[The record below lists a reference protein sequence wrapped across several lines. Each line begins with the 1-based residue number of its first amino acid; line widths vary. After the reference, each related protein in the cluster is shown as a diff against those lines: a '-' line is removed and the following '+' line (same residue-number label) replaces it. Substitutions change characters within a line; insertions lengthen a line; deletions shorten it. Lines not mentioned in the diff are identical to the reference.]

1 VDDKP
6 PTYGCSPHY
15 SGSEGIAY
23 LKWQNSQGA
32 VNGRINVRK
41 FRNIEFYEK
50 IVLDFGAGAGNL
62 LEIINAKRK
71 IAVEINA
78 AAREILLEKGIECRS
93 SIEEI
98 DSSSVDVV
106 ISHHSLE
113 HVPYPIQALREMLRV
128 MKPGGELHL
137 WLPID
142 DWRVQ
147 REYCA
152 NDVNHHLNTWTP
164 QLIGNSLNEAGYD
177 LNMVSIRV
185 VNHAWI
191 PGYKHLFRF
200 PGFDFACKV
209 WSILKKSRQLVVV
222 AKKKN

>member
-1 VDDKP
+1 MNSNP
-6 PTYGCSPHY
+6 PTYGSSSHY
-15 SGSEGIAY
+15 IGSEGIAY

-32 VNGRINVRK
+32 VNGRINARK
-41 FRNIEFYEK
+41 FRGIQFNEK

-62 LEIINAKRK
+62 LENINAKKK

-78 AAREILLEKGIECRS
+78 AAREILFEKGIESRMS
-93 SIEEI
+93 VEEI
-98 DSSSVDVV
+98 DSSSVDIV

-113 HVPYPIQALREMLRV
+113 HVPYPIQALREILRV

-147 REYCA
+147 KKYCA
-152 NDVNHHLNTWTP
+152 KDVNHHLNTWTP
-164 QLIGNSLNEAGYD
+164 QLIGNSLKEAGYD
-177 LNMVSIRV
+177 LNQVSIRL

-191 PGYKHLFRF
+191 PGYEYFFRF
-200 PGFDFACKV
+200 LGFDYACKV

-222 AKKKN
+222 AKKEI